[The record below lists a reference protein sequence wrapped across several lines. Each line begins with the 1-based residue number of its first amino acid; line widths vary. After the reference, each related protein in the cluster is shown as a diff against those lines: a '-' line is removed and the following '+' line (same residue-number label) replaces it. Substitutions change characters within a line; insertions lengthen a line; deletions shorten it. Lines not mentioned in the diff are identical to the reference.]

1 MRSDRH
7 NGPESARK
15 EGTMGVFSIDRE
27 AAARTQAERVARKD
41 EKAAQKA
48 QKQYEHVDPLAEK
61 RHLRGSS

>member
-1 MRSDRH
+1 
-7 NGPESARK
+7 
-15 EGTMGVFSIDRE
+15 MGVFSIDRE